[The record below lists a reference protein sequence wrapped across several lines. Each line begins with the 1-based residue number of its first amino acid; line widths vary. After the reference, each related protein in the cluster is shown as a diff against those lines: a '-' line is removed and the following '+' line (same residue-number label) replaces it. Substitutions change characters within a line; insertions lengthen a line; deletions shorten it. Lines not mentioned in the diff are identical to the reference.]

1 MVEKI
6 LKEDGGE
13 RDILELSSHIAQ
25 HNDDTRNKIQ
35 HLELLIKDLEEKK
48 KRLSL
53 VPKKSKR
60 KKKKPK
66 PTVKPPANNSSIT
79 NFNNDTVSF
88 QTGIF
93 PFIVLRLCAG

>member
-6 LKEDGGE
+6 LIEDGGE
-13 RDILELSSHIAQ
+13 RDILELSSHISQ

-60 KKKKPK
+60 KKKKSK
-66 PTVKPPANNSSIT
+66 PTVKPQVNNST
-79 NFNNDTVSF
+79 LTELHNDTVCF
-88 QTGIF
+88 GVRIYF
-93 PFIVLRLCAG
+93 